1 MLLIPGQIKTVSYYR
16 QITHLAVSKSSTLRV
31 IINVLSFPACNFVWK
46 TENLLILRRKDLC
59 EAKPL

>member
-1 MLLIPGQIKTVSYYR
+1 MLLIQGQIKTVSYYR

-46 TENLLILRRKDLC
+46 TG
-59 EAKPL
+59 KPIDPSQKRPL